1 MYCACGLQASV
12 LGNRAAARMDRPC
25 QCGILKPRSLM
36 GRVPAIRDYL
46 SGSKPRMRGFEPVW
60 WISCSRFKHCAM
72 VLVLSAIGS
81 FAKVISGMPV
91 FVPSRR
97 KFLFGQPLQ
106 ACPSQEV
113 DRSPVAAPVNF
124 RAEVQQFDRSP

>member
-25 QCGILKPRSLM
+25 QCGILKPRNLM
-36 GRVPAIRDYL
+36 GGVPAIRDYL

-72 VLVLSAIGS
+72 VLVLSAIGLIRKGHLRD
-81 FAKVISGMPV
+81 ARLRPV
-91 FVPSRR
+91 TPKIFVLWPASSSLTFSRSRSVTSRR
-97 KFLFGQPLQ
+97 NREF
-106 ACPSQEV
+106 S
-113 DRSPVAAPVNF
+113 S
-124 RAEVQQFDRSP
+124 